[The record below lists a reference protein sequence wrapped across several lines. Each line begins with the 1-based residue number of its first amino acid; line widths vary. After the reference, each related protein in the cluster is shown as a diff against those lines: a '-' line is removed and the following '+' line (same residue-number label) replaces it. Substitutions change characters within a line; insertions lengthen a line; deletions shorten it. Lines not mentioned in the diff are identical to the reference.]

1 MQEHVKSAFPA
12 VITESFRPTQQVTL
26 EENHWGNQ
34 NVIFFVNWRGGKKEK
49 EKRRVKTQTKKPS
62 LPNLLDN
69 AFCSQIDSGVHFE
82 DLICCKVF
90 EAVATVPLSKL
101 SSWPLT

>member
-34 NVIFFVNWRGGKKEK
+34 NVIFFVNWRGGKK
-49 EKRRVKTQTKKPS
+49 KKK
-62 LPNLLDN
+62 
-69 AFCSQIDSGVHFE
+69 GE
-82 DLICCKVF
+82 
-90 EAVATVPLSKL
+90 
-101 SSWPLT
+101 